1 MTKCMSRLLKV
12 LAISLAT
19 VAISRGG
26 AVSASTLPV
35 ASLQASVEKGLRT
48 PTRLAVGADGALYVA
63 DPANQGVLIYSPAG
77 TLRQK
82 IKVAGIPQGVAVT
95 AAGRI
100 LVSQREFVAM
110 YDLNGAELKR
120 LGSGNGQFVA
130 ASDIALDET
139 GRIYVTDSK
148 GRSVQVFDANGVY
161 LSRFGVAG
169 SGAGQFLY
177 PTAIAYEK
185 QSQQIAVVDSLNARI
200 QFYDKAGTFIR
211 SIGGNGT
218 GPLKFMHPQGIAFEY
233 CADSSVRMYVADGML
248 KNIQAIDPTGT
259 GTFLSY
265 VKAGKGIE
273 HGSPSDLA
281 FDQSSRRLY
290 IVDGLGSV
298 TVYKIADGS
307 VVVNSVT
314 TTPANAT
321 VIASSALS
329 GTAAAV
335 AVVTATT
342 VAPFTLSMVGDG
354 ASVSSELLDV
364 TGLASNVSSVKVNG
378 QPVPLVNGFFTTA
391 VALQNGVNDITVTAT
406 DLSGKSWSE
415 LRSVTRNESL
425 PLFTITTPDVQVTD
439 NATLLLA
446 GSVGKELYVSVS
458 GVPADISSQKWSA
471 QVTLSPGINTV
482 EVQAIDL
489 NGQAVSRKRTLFY
502 TPTAP
507 SLAITAPAEDLI
519 VVATDKTVIS
529 GTISASSDTTVTAEV
544 NGKPVKVVVSGG
556 LFSLPVDFV
565 TEGVYTVTVSAS
577 VAGGTTSTIGRSLLY
592 RMK

>member
-77 TLRQK
+77 KLLQK

-95 AAGRI
+95 PAGRI

-148 GRSVQVFDANGVY
+148 GRSVHVFDANGVY

-211 SIGGNGT
+211 AIGGNGT

-489 NGQAVSRKRTLFY
+489 DGQAVSRKRTLFY